1 MHNSDGLYII
11 AGKQQAED
19 EIVDVT
25 TVDEEHFGSSDEEP
39 CEDELI
45 YLPTTPLEDPVQSR
59 RRRRRL
65 QTASAKPRRMLPQRK
80 SPRVEAKASLE
91 EDRNHG
97 SWPGRAYDG

>member
-45 YLPTTPLEDPVQSR
+45 YLPTTPLEDPVQSPEEEEEAANGKR
-59 RRRRRL
+59 KAAPD
-65 QTASAKPRRMLPQRK
+65 ASPKKK
-80 SPRVEAKASLE
+80 SKGGGKSKSGG
-91 EDRNHG
+91 G
-97 SWPGRAYDG
+97 SKSR